1 MKIEKDGYVIS
12 QAEKNHIMICKNGEM
27 LMHISSSKKCET
39 KEELLEHLE
48 LYFKLV
54 EKSGGLDE

>member
-1 MKIEKDGYVIS
+1 MLKIEKDGYVIS
-12 QAEKNHIMICKNGEM
+12 QAENNHIMICKNGEM
-27 LMHISSSKKCET
+27 LMHINNSKKCET

-54 EKSGGLDE
+54 EKVED